1 MVSLVKNVIYLSPAG
16 ALALAGA
23 YCLYLF
29 STSYEFALMVVYSIL
44 AISLFV
50 TSIYVTKYAV
60 DSLERIAKGEGRI
73 KLKVEREK
81 TSRAIKKNEAAAQ
94 RMQTQKELEERK
106 TQKGRE
112 KFGQDI
118 LRGLFR

>member
-1 MVSLVKNVIYLSPAG
+1 M
-16 ALALAGA
+16 
-23 YCLYLF
+23 YLF